1 MESGT
6 RTAVKI
12 VTMLFEGP
20 PEAVPE
26 LGCVVGLGAEGSA
39 VGAVANDDSDDVG
52 GDTEVNVPD
61 VKLCNVEFASEIW
74 AYSR

>member
-20 PEAVPE
+20 SEAVPE
-26 LGCVVGLGAEGSA
+26 LGCIVGVEGSA
-39 VGAVANDDSDDVG
+39 AGAVADDDSDDT
-52 GDTEVNVPD
+52 DDNTDVNVPD
-61 VKLCNVEFASEIW
+61 VKLCNVEFPSEL
-74 AYSR
+74 